1 MPVVCVYMNHVG
13 DAHDENGEEIQQVEC
28 VMATNIPN
36 EMDQVEDSHICV
48 VMVGL
53 PARGKS
59 LIAQK
64 SELPSPFIKLR
75 CFSVCQEASSRVA
88 ATIPR
93 LVLCW
98 GGGFYY
104 FSLEEIRPTGSKI
117 NFSISLT
124 NPARIHSRPLPEM
137 ALGQCQILQCWI
149 LPSCG
154 HPPSLGRVFRHQ

>member
-13 DAHDENGEEIQQVEC
+13 DAYDENGEEVQQVEC

-64 SELPSPFIKLR
+64 SKLPLYPP
-75 CFSVCQEASSRVA
+75 SS
-88 ATIPR
+88 ATA
-93 LVLCW
+93 
-98 GGGFYY
+98 
-104 FSLEEIRPTGSKI
+104 FSLSG
-117 NFSISLT
+117 NSI
-124 NPARIHSRPLPEM
+124 
-137 ALGQCQILQCWI
+137 W
-149 LPSCG
+149 SCG
-154 HPPSLGRVFRHQ
+154 YDV